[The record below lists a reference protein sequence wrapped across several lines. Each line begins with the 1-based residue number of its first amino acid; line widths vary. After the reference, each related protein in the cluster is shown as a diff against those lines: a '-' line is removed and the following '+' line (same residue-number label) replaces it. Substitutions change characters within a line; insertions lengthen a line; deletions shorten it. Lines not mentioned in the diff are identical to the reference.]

1 MTETGELRK
10 AFNEAKARI
19 EEDSEFVRKSI
30 QRAEAARLR
39 MLKAAGIR
47 ADHGQSRK

>member
-1 MTETGELRK
+1 MTEEEELRRD
-10 AFNEAKARI
+10 FLEAKERI
-19 EEDSEFVRKSI
+19 DEDMEFVRESL

-47 ADHGQSRK
+47 TDDGQPRK

>member
-1 MTETGELRK
+1 MTEIEELRK
-10 AFNEAKARI
+10 AFNEAKERI
-19 EEDSEFVRKSI
+19 DEDMEFVRKSL

-47 ADHGQSRK
+47 TEDGQHRK